1 MKKNLL
7 FLLII
12 SLFLFCPFAKADD
25 DNEEWLKHLDVYNGD
40 GLDNPVN
47 AVEYEKTMKEL
58 DKLKEKKKKKKRLKK
73 GEMPDEPI
81 TRNEP
86 VKVEKNDV
94 IKIVTPLYYDGTIV
108 PVGFYKV
115 VTEDVN
121 GTYFINLVQGK
132 NPVVKVKANKVAY
145 MSFAPDKVNYLDT
158 EVYQGKYYKINF
170 KNIDYALTGYL
181 AIME

>member
-1 MKKNLL
+1 MKKR
-7 FLLII
+7 LLILLLI
-12 SLFLFCPFAKADD
+12 SLFALSPIVKAEDD
-25 DNEEWLKHLDVYNGD
+25 TEEWTKHLDVYNGD

-58 DKLKEKKKKKKRLKK
+58 NKLKDKHKKKKKLKK
-73 GEMPDEPI
+73 GEMPDEPL

-86 VKVEKNDV
+86 VKVNKDDI
-94 IKIVTPLYYDGTIV
+94 IKITKPLYYDGIVV

-121 GTYFINLVQGK
+121 GDYYINLVQGK
-132 NPVVKVKANKVAY
+132 SPVVKVKANKVTY
-145 MSFAPDKVNYLDT
+145 MSFAPDKVNYLNT
-158 EVYQGKYYKINF
+158 EIYQGKYYKINF